1 MTLAGILG
9 RMRLGP
15 YELSASELATF
26 VAAQRERHPFL
37 AFRDKTGTLRLVGL
51 KARERITV
59 GRLAEADVAL
69 DWDLEVSRV
78 HAQVEPL
85 GGAWVLVDDG
95 LSRNGSF
102 VNGERLSNR
111 WRLENGDVL
120 TFGRTAVVFC
130 APNAASPATA
140 PAGSAAALAGLTP
153 GQRRVLVA
161 LCRPLLDPSPSAA
174 PSSNREIGDELSLS
188 ISGVKTHIR
197 ALFERLGVDELP
209 QNRKRAELARRAI
222 AAGLVTARDVRD

>member
-1 MTLAGILG
+1 
-9 RMRLGP
+9 MRLGP
-15 YELSASELATF
+15 YELSASELAS
-26 VAAQRERHPFL
+26 VLAEERERRPFL
-37 AFRDKTGTLRLVGL
+37 AFRDPAGTLRLVALGG
-51 KARERITV
+51 RERITV
-59 GRLAEADVAL
+59 GRLPEAEVAL

-78 HAQVEPL
+78 HAQIEPV
-85 GGAWVLVDDG
+85 GGAWMLVDDG
-95 LSRNGSF
+95 LSRNGSL

-111 WRLENGDVL
+111 WRLENGDVM

-130 APNAASPATA
+130 AANAASPATA
-140 PAGSAAALAGLTP
+140 PAGSAAVLAGLTA

-161 LCRPLLDPSPSAA
+161 LCRPLLGPSPSAA
-174 PSSNREIGDELSLS
+174 PPSNREIADELSLS

-222 AAGLVTARDVRD
+222 AGGFVTARDVRD